1 MEQSGS
7 VLGGGMGSGSG
18 VRVGGWA
25 LGGGEVSWSRG
36 LPLTHWLLL
45 APGCSGFRSVDHR
58 LRLFLDV
65 EVFSD
70 SEEEFQCCI
79 KVCATH

>member
-1 MEQSGS
+1 
-7 VLGGGMGSGSG
+7 MGT
-18 VRVGGWA
+18 
-25 LGGGEVSWSRG
+25 GEGELELWPPRAR
-36 LPLTHWLLL
+36 LMTCLLL
-45 APGCSGFRSVDHR
+45 IAPGHSGFRSVDHR

-70 SEEEFQCCI
+70 SEEEFQCCT

>member
-1 MEQSGS
+1 MGET
-7 VLGGGMGSGSG
+7 VKCAWGGRGFGEGKLELWFPR
-18 VRVGGWA
+18 VR
-25 LGGGEVSWSRG
+25 LM
-36 LPLTHWLLL
+36 THWLFIAL
-45 APGCSGFRSVDHR
+45 GHTGFRSVDHR

-70 SEEEFQCCI
+70 SEEEFQCCT